1 MNKRIF
7 SMNYYLA
14 PMMGYTDCYFRSLIE
29 NIYGNRV
36 LTFSEMIVDKAII
49 HNEIKTISKHFLEKN
64 KSAIQIAGSNPQ
76 EIKRTINIL
85 NRIDIIKHV
94 NFNLGCPS
102 SRVQENMLGL
112 ALTQNYDLVK
122 KCLFELINYKH
133 EVSVKCRL
141 GLGMNEDKNYIF
153 SYLNL
158 FKDIGI
164 KKVFIHCRNGVLNLD
179 TKKNR
184 TIPQI
189 NYELFLECS
198 KKFPEMELIPN
209 GEVNDLE
216 TFNSFKSKNINKY
229 MIGRQFAKDA
239 LFLEKL
245 KLEKINDKTSLVLD
259 SIKELDNYKYL
270 NINLLKKSLFTL
282 INNISNSKGIKKDIS
297 IIDNTKDLLNYI
309 ERKIIWT

>member
-64 KSAIQIAGSNPQ
+64 KSAIQIAGSDPQ

-85 NRIDIIKHV
+85 NQIDIIKHV

-229 MIGRQFAKDA
+229 MIGRQFSKDA

-297 IIDNTKDLLNYI
+297 LIDNTKDLLNYI

>member
-49 HNEIKTISKHFLEKN
+49 HNEIKTISKHFLDKN
-64 KSAIQIAGSNPQ
+64 KSAIQIAGSDPQ

-245 KLEKINDKTSLVLD
+245 KLEKINDKTSLVSD

>member
-1 MNKRIF
+1 MNKRFF

-64 KSAIQIAGSNPQ
+64 KSAIQIAGSDPQ

-229 MIGRQFAKDA
+229 MIGRQFSKDA

-297 IIDNTKDLLNYI
+297 LIDNTKDLLNYI

>member
-64 KSAIQIAGSNPQ
+64 KSAIQIAGSDPQ

-297 IIDNTKDLLNYI
+297 LIDNTKDLLNYI

>member
-1 MNKRIF
+1 
-7 SMNYYLA
+7 MNYYLA

-64 KSAIQIAGSNPQ
+64 KSAIQIAGSDPQ

-85 NRIDIIKHV
+85 NQIDIIKHV

-229 MIGRQFAKDA
+229 MIGRQFSKDA

-297 IIDNTKDLLNYI
+297 LIDNTKDLLNYI

>member
-1 MNKRIF
+1 
-7 SMNYYLA
+7 MNYYLA

-64 KSAIQIAGSNPQ
+64 KSAIQIAGSDPQ

-158 FKDIGI
+158 FNDIGI

-245 KLEKINDKTSLVLD
+245 KLEKINDKTSLVFN
-259 SIKELDNYKYL
+259 SIKELENYKYL
-270 NINLLKKSLFTL
+270 NINLLKKSLYTL
-282 INNISNSKGIKKDIS
+282 INNISNSNGIK
-297 IIDNTKDLLNYI
+297 
-309 ERKIIWT
+309 

>member
-1 MNKRIF
+1 
-7 SMNYYLA
+7 MNYYLA

-64 KSAIQIAGSNPQ
+64 KSAIQIAGSDPQ

-229 MIGRQFAKDA
+229 MIGRQFSKDA

-297 IIDNTKDLLNYI
+297 IIDNIKDLLNYI

>member
-1 MNKRIF
+1 
-7 SMNYYLA
+7 MNYYLA

-64 KSAIQIAGSNPQ
+64 KSAIQIAGSDPQ

-282 INNISNSKGIKKDIS
+282 INDISNSKGIKKDIS

>member
-29 NIYGNRV
+29 NIYRNRV

-64 KSAIQIAGSNPQ
+64 KSAIQIAGSDPQ

-229 MIGRQFAKDA
+229 MIGRQFSKDA

-297 IIDNTKDLLNYI
+297 LIDNTKDLLNYI

>member
-1 MNKRIF
+1 
-7 SMNYYLA
+7 MNYYLA

-64 KSAIQIAGSNPQ
+64 KSAIQIAGSDPQ

-297 IIDNTKDLLNYI
+297 LIDNTKDLLNYI

>member
-1 MNKRIF
+1 
-7 SMNYYLA
+7 MNYYLA

-49 HNEIKTISKHFLEKN
+49 HNENKTISKHFLEKN
-64 KSAIQIAGSNPQ
+64 KSAIQIAGSDPQ

-112 ALTQNYDLVK
+112 ALTQNYDMVK

>member
-64 KSAIQIAGSNPQ
+64 KSAIQIAGSDPQ

-259 SIKELDNYKYL
+259 SIEELDNYKYL

-297 IIDNTKDLLNYI
+297 LIDNTKDLLNYI

>member
-1 MNKRIF
+1 
-7 SMNYYLA
+7 MNYYLA

-64 KSAIQIAGSNPQ
+64 KSAIQIAGSDPQ

-164 KKVFIHCRNGVLNLD
+164 KKIFIHCRNGVLNLD

-229 MIGRQFAKDA
+229 MIGRQFSKDA

>member
-64 KSAIQIAGSNPQ
+64 KSAIQIAGSDPQ

-245 KLEKINDKTSLVLD
+245 KIEKINDKTSLVLD

-297 IIDNTKDLLNYI
+297 LIDNTKDLLNYI

>member
-64 KSAIQIAGSNPQ
+64 KSAIQIAGSDPQ

-85 NRIDIIKHV
+85 NQIDIIKHV

-282 INNISNSKGIKKDIS
+282 INNISNSKSIKKDIS

>member
-64 KSAIQIAGSNPQ
+64 KSAIQIAGSDPQ

-297 IIDNTKDLLNYI
+297 IIDNTKDLLNYF

>member
-1 MNKRIF
+1 
-7 SMNYYLA
+7 MNYYLA

-64 KSAIQIAGSNPQ
+64 KSAIQIAGSDPQ

-245 KLEKINDKTSLVLD
+245 KLEKINDKTSLVSD

>member
-1 MNKRIF
+1 
-7 SMNYYLA
+7 MNYYLA

-64 KSAIQIAGSNPQ
+64 KSAIQIAGSDPQ

-229 MIGRQFAKDA
+229 MIGRQFSKDA

-270 NINLLKKSLFTL
+270 NINLLKKSLYTL
-282 INNISNSKGIKKDIS
+282 INNVSNSKAIKKDIS
-297 IIDNTKDLLNYI
+297 IIENTKDLHNYI

>member
-64 KSAIQIAGSNPQ
+64 KSAIQIAGSDPQ

-85 NRIDIIKHV
+85 NQIDIIKHV

-239 LFLEKL
+239 FFLEKL

-297 IIDNTKDLLNYI
+297 LIDNTKDLLNYI

>member
-1 MNKRIF
+1 
-7 SMNYYLA
+7 MNYYLA

-64 KSAIQIAGSNPQ
+64 KSAIQIAGSDPQ

-229 MIGRQFAKDA
+229 MIGRQFANDA

>member
-64 KSAIQIAGSNPQ
+64 KSAIQIAGSDPQ

-164 KKVFIHCRNGVLNLD
+164 KKIFIHCRNGVLNLD

-209 GEVNDLE
+209 GEVNNLD

>member
-64 KSAIQIAGSNPQ
+64 KSAIQIAGSDPQ

-282 INNISNSKGIKKDIS
+282 INNISNSKRIKKDIS

>member
-1 MNKRIF
+1 
-7 SMNYYLA
+7 MNYYLA

-64 KSAIQIAGSNPQ
+64 KSAIQIAGSDPQ

-122 KCLFELINYKH
+122 KCLFELINYKY

-158 FKDIGI
+158 FNEIGI

-189 NYELFLECS
+189 NYELFLKCS
-198 KKFPEMELIPN
+198 NKFPKMELIPN

-229 MIGRQFAKDA
+229 MIGRQFTKDA
-239 LFLEKL
+239 FFLERL
-245 KLEKINDKTSLVLD
+245 KLEKINDKTSLVFN
-259 SIKELDNYKYL
+259 SIKELDNYKFL
-270 NINLLKKSLFTL
+270 NINLLKKSLYTL
-282 INNISNSKGIKKDIS
+282 INNIPNSKGIKKDIS
-297 IIDNTKDLLNYI
+297 IIDNIKDLLNYI

>member
-49 HNEIKTISKHFLEKN
+49 HNEVKTISKHFLEKN
-64 KSAIQIAGSNPQ
+64 KSAIQIAGSDPQ

>member
-1 MNKRIF
+1 
-7 SMNYYLA
+7 MNYYLA

-64 KSAIQIAGSNPQ
+64 KSAIQIAGSDPQ

-85 NRIDIIKHV
+85 NQIDIIKHV

-245 KLEKINDKTSLVLD
+245 KLEKINDKTSLVSD
-259 SIKELDNYKYL
+259 SIRELDNYKYL

>member
-1 MNKRIF
+1 
-7 SMNYYLA
+7 MNYYLA

-64 KSAIQIAGSNPQ
+64 KSAIQIAGSDPQ

-85 NRIDIIKHV
+85 NQIDIIKHV

-297 IIDNTKDLLNYI
+297 LIENTKALLNYI

>member
-49 HNEIKTISKHFLEKN
+49 HNEVKTISKHFLEKN
-64 KSAIQIAGSNPQ
+64 KSAIQIAGSDPQ

-229 MIGRQFAKDA
+229 MIGRQFSKDA

-297 IIDNTKDLLNYI
+297 LIDNTKDLLNYI

>member
-64 KSAIQIAGSNPQ
+64 KSAIQIAGSDPQ

-259 SIKELDNYKYL
+259 TIKELDNYKYL

>member
-1 MNKRIF
+1 
-7 SMNYYLA
+7 MNYYLA
-14 PMMGYTDCYFRSLIE
+14 PMMGYTDCYFRRLLE
-29 NIYGNRV
+29 NIYGNS
-36 LTFSEMIVDKAII
+36 LTTFTEMIVDKAII
-49 HNEIKTISKHFLEKN
+49 HNEIKTITKHFLLNN
-64 KSAIQIAGSNPQ
+64 KSAIQIAGSDPQ

-158 FKDIGI
+158 FNDIGI

-245 KLEKINDKTSLVLD
+245 KLEKINDKTSLVFN
-259 SIKELDNYKYL
+259 SIKELENYKYL
-270 NINLLKKSLFTL
+270 NINILKKSLYTL

-297 IIDNTKDLLNYI
+297 IIENTKDLLNYI
-309 ERKIIWT
+309 ERKIIWN

>member
-64 KSAIQIAGSNPQ
+64 KSAIQIAGSDPQ

-229 MIGRQFAKDA
+229 MIGRQFSKDA

-259 SIKELDNYKYL
+259 TIKELDNYKYL

-297 IIDNTKDLLNYI
+297 LIDNTKDLLNYI

>member
-64 KSAIQIAGSNPQ
+64 KSAIQIAGSDPQ

-297 IIDNTKDLLNYI
+297 IIDLSLI
-309 ERKIIWT
+309 HI

>member
-1 MNKRIF
+1 
-7 SMNYYLA
+7 MNYYLA

-29 NIYGNRV
+29 NIYGNRI

-64 KSAIQIAGSNPQ
+64 KSAIQIAGSDPQ

-229 MIGRQFAKDA
+229 MIGRQFSKDA

-297 IIDNTKDLLNYI
+297 LIDNTKDLLNYI

>member
-64 KSAIQIAGSNPQ
+64 KSAIQIAGSDPQ

-245 KLEKINDKTSLVLD
+245 KLEKINDKTSLVSD

-297 IIDNTKDLLNYI
+297 LIDNTKDLLNYI

>member
-1 MNKRIF
+1 
-7 SMNYYLA
+7 
-14 PMMGYTDCYFRSLIE
+14 
-29 NIYGNRV
+29 
-36 LTFSEMIVDKAII
+36 
-49 HNEIKTISKHFLEKN
+49 
-64 KSAIQIAGSNPQ
+64 
-76 EIKRTINIL
+76 
-85 NRIDIIKHV
+85 
-94 NFNLGCPS
+94 
-102 SRVQENMLGL
+102 
-112 ALTQNYDLVK
+112 
-122 KCLFELINYKH
+122 
-133 EVSVKCRL
+133 
-141 GLGMNEDKNYIF
+141 MNEDKNYIF

-229 MIGRQFAKDA
+229 MIGRQFSKDA

-309 ERKIIWT
+309 EGKIIWT

>member
-1 MNKRIF
+1 
-7 SMNYYLA
+7 
-14 PMMGYTDCYFRSLIE
+14 MMGYTDCYFRSLIE

-49 HNEIKTISKHFLEKN
+49 HNEIKIISRHFLKKN
-64 KSAIQIAGSNPQ
+64 KSAIQIAGSDPQ

-209 GEVNDLE
+209 GEVNNLD

>member
-1 MNKRIF
+1 
-7 SMNYYLA
+7 MNYYLA

-29 NIYGNRV
+29 NIYGNRI

-64 KSAIQIAGSNPQ
+64 KSAIQIAGSDPQ

-209 GEVNDLE
+209 GEVNNLD

-282 INNISNSKGIKKDIS
+282 INNI
-297 IIDNTKDLLNYI
+297 
-309 ERKIIWT
+309 

>member
-64 KSAIQIAGSNPQ
+64 KSAIQIAGSDPQ

-112 ALTQNYDLVK
+112 ALTQNYELVK

-209 GEVNDLE
+209 GEVNNLD

-297 IIDNTKDLLNYI
+297 LIDNTKDLLNYI